1 MAIFIATVYI
11 PPSISDWTNDPAP
24 AAAVWTK
31 AVVAI
36 WVVLVAADA
45 VGAVG
50 VPVNAGDPANTRAPV
65 PVSSE
70 IMPASCAEVVAANC
84 DNGLAVKPIPVDV

>member
-50 VPVNAGDPANTRAPV
+50 TPVSAGDTEKTKAPAV

-70 IMPASCAEVVAANC
+70 ITPASSEDVVAAN
-84 DNGLAVKPIPVDV
+84 